1 MGRLIGENSVIE
13 VAEKCT
19 FTDKNERKKYLDF
32 VRYCVE
38 QSKTAYDAEKV
49 VEQLEDKI
57 EISWER
63 DYLGGKKDAFIEA
76 IEIVR
81 KGGVE

>member
-1 MGRLIGENSVIE
+1 ME

-19 FTDKNERKKYLDF
+19 FTDENERRKYLDF

-38 QSKTAYDAEKV
+38 QSKTAYDVEQV

-57 EISWER
+57 DPTWKY
-63 DYLGGKKDAFIEA
+63 DYLGGRKDAFVES